1 MSAAATYSFRTSN
14 ILLQEEEVFRLKIL
28 LSMESG
34 PISFDL
40 PRLASALAYIFQNST
55 MDQEQWSVKNRPIYN
70 MKSVCVCVSS
80 NINSFATLN
89 SKTNLQ

>member
-14 ILLQEEEVFRLKIL
+14 ILLQEEEEVFRLKIL

-40 PRLASALAYIFQNST
+40 PRPASQPWHIF
-55 MDQEQWSVKNRPIYN
+55 
-70 MKSVCVCVSS
+70 
-80 NINSFATLN
+80 
-89 SKTNLQ
+89 SKTVLWIKNSGA

>member
-40 PRLASALAYIFQNST
+40 PRPASALAYIFQNSA

-70 MKSVCVCVSS
+70 MKSVCVY
-80 NINSFATLN
+80 IL
-89 SKTNLQ
+89 